1 MWGINIK
8 GQLLKVLFVLT
19 ITIGVSSQSIAFNIA
34 RSDILLHIVT
44 QCVDPSATNY
54 CVNCMLP
61 RADAKC
67 GNISECKQTNEVWRL
82 STRYAAIRDIK
93 MCGCPSD
100 FIHGL
105 AMPRKVVTGVE
116 DPNREEDI
124 WQFAWDVGIER
135 IEAESLALVVN
146 PPSQRTQNQ
155 LHLHILRLDQNARTR
170 FDQYNTV
177 YVDNLENIWFAAD
190 KVAKSKGLND
200 YGVLVAKARDGKYL
214 VLVSQNSP
222 EAAFTIWKC
231 S

>member
-1 MWGINIK
+1 MSIVSK
-8 GQLLKVLFVLT
+8 RLLVHALSGLIAT
-19 ITIGVSSQSIAFNIA
+19 IAVSSQAIALNVA
-34 RSDILLHIVT
+34 KSDILLHIVS
-44 QCVDPSATNY
+44 QCVDPTTVNY
-54 CVNCMLP
+54 CSNCMLP
-61 RADAKC
+61 RVDAKC
-67 GNISECKQTNEVWRL
+67 SDISECKKTNEVWAL

-93 MCGCPSD
+93 MCGCPTE

-155 LHLHILRLDQNARTR
+155 LHVHMLKLDQNARTR
-170 FDQYNTV
+170 FDQYSTT
-177 YVDNLENIWFAAD
+177 YVDNLQSVWFVAENL
-190 KVAKSKGLND
+190 AKIKGMND
-200 YGVLVAKARDGKYL
+200 YGVLVAKALDGKYL
-214 VLVSQNSP
+214 VLVSLYSP

-231 S
+231 N